1 MAATFVYS
9 QLSSAIGSDIQTK
22 AVIAFCVAQFLIL
35 TAVIELI
42 NTMSSNNSPRVANFL
57 PASILL
63 SVIGWGGLITLII
76 STLPTVGPRWLF
88 FFLCVLAVT
97 GTMMPIIAF
106 LNRRFPSSPPPT
118 AMVIVRQAMWFAVY
132 VSTLIWLQMGRVLN
146 PALAILLVVGLGLIE
161 FLLRLSE
168 KSQWK
173 A

>member
-1 MAATFVYS
+1 
-9 QLSSAIGSDIQTK
+9 
-22 AVIAFCVAQFLIL
+22 
-35 TAVIELI
+35 
-42 NTMSSNNSPRVANFL
+42 MSTNSSPRVANFL

-63 SVIGWGGLITLII
+63 FITGWGGLIALVI

-97 GTMMPIIAF
+97 GTMMPVTAF
-106 LNRRFPSSPPPT
+106 LNRRFPSTPPPT
-118 AMVIVRQAMWFAVY
+118 TIAVVRQALWFAVY
-132 VSTLIWLQMGRVLN
+132 VSTLAWLQMGRVLN
-146 PALAILLVVGLGLIE
+146 AALAILLAIGLGLIE